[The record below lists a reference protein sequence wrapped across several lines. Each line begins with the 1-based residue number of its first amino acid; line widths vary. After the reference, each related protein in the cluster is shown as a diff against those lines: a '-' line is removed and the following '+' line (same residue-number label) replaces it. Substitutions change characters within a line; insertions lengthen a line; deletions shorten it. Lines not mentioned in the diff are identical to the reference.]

1 MNFELQELVQAMVV
15 ESGIFVQI
23 LWWLHILAVQL
34 EMLLNLNCLGRAP
47 ARGFL
52 AGTESKDSF
61 EVDHCEL
68 MPTLWV
74 HPHFVR
80 SLLGPLHGS
89 CSPLPSIPCAP
100 TPYPALMKL
109 FFF

>member
-1 MNFELQELVQAMVV
+1 MVV
-15 ESGIFVQI
+15 ESGIYVEI

-61 EVDHCEL
+61 EVDKAAKLCTRFGCT
-68 MPTLWV
+68 PT
-74 HPHFVR
+74 
-80 SLLGPLHGS
+80 LLGPS
-89 CSPLPSIPCAP
+89 RVPSTGLAQYRIFCDLIPHLV
-100 TPYPALMKL
+100 LMNLSFLGYFTSENVK
-109 FFF
+109 

>member
-61 EVDHCEL
+61 EVDKAAKLCPRFGCT
-68 MPTLWV
+68 PT
-74 HPHFVR
+74 
-80 SLLGPLHGS
+80 LLGPSRVPSTGLARHYLLYLVPQLH
-89 CSPLPSIPCAP
+89 IQH
-100 TPYPALMKL
+100 
-109 FFF
+109 